1 MSNVALYI
9 GAGYEGEDSLGKFW
23 LRYLPENHNVF
34 VASRIN
40 PDVSPTTENA
50 AKTFGFGY
58 SQERIK
64 NAITD
69 LKARAVSFT
78 LIHKSPYA
86 KQRFSSD
93 EIVNLENWLG
103 ISFDYVSS
111 FDRRFY
117 DIETMSDRR
126 NRSEVLQCLAR
137 AVLFF
142 RDFFEDNKIDCF
154 VTTLEDDYPS
164 VAAFYVAQRL
174 NVLTIGFMEGERFPK
189 HGTMFCKDFDDLCVW
204 SDRKIQWNE
213 IESLYQTTTLAGK
226 TTREEYRQHY
236 GLSSVPQRLKSI
248 SWIAGYREYVRNIVN
263 QNPCEQYIFEP
274 KTLVSDVKDYGA
286 RMFRRLLIDR
296 VAQEPDY
303 SDRFLLFPLHYHD
316 DAQMTF
322 REPLLDQ
329 YDLIREVSRALPSD
343 VCLYVK
349 PHPHYS
355 GIDVTFSNLSKIR
368 SLRNVKVIK
377 PDTPTVDLIK
387 QSKAVITVNSTT
399 GFEALILGIPVVTFG
414 HDFYCKEPFCY
425 VVRDRNAMAQTFTDA
440 LSGRHAPKR
449 EEVQEFIKTVYANQ
463 IWADEVT
470 HDAKSE
476 GDSYDRRR
484 AEALD
489 KVIGNLLRQ
498 DSPLP
503 SLRAS

>member
-1 MSNVALYI
+1 
-9 GAGYEGEDSLGKFW
+9 
-23 LRYLPENHNVF
+23 
-34 VASRIN
+34 
-40 PDVSPTTENA
+40 
-50 AKTFGFGY
+50 
-58 SQERIK
+58 
-64 NAITD
+64 
-69 LKARAVSFT
+69 
-78 LIHKSPYA
+78 
-86 KQRFSSD
+86 
-93 EIVNLENWLG
+93 
-103 ISFDYVSS
+103 
-111 FDRRFY
+111 
-117 DIETMSDRR
+117 
-126 NRSEVLQCLAR
+126 
-137 AVLFF
+137 
-142 RDFFEDNKIDCF
+142 
-154 VTTLEDDYPS
+154 
-164 VAAFYVAQRL
+164 
-174 NVLTIGFMEGERFPK
+174 
-189 HGTMFCKDFDDLCVW
+189 
-204 SDRKIQWNE
+204 
-213 IESLYQTTTLAGK
+213 
-226 TTREEYRQHY
+226 
-236 GLSSVPQRLKSI
+236 
-248 SWIAGYREYVRNIVN
+248 
-263 QNPCEQYIFEP
+263 
-274 KTLVSDVKDYGA
+274 
-286 RMFRRLLIDR
+286 MFRRLLIDR

-329 YDLIREVSRALPSD
+329 YDLIREVSRALPSN

-449 EEVQEFIKTVYANQ
+449 EEVQEFIKTVYGNQ

-489 KVIGNLLRQ
+489 KVIGNHLRQ
-498 DSPLP
+498 DSRLP
-503 SLRAS
+503 SLRAG

>member
-23 LRYLPENHNVF
+23 LRYLPENYNVF

-164 VAAFYVAQRL
+164 VAAFYVAQML

-189 HGTMFCKDFDDLCVW
+189 NGTMFCKDF
-204 SDRKIQWNE
+204 
-213 IESLYQTTTLAGK
+213 
-226 TTREEYRQHY
+226 
-236 GLSSVPQRLKSI
+236 
-248 SWIAGYREYVRNIVN
+248 
-263 QNPCEQYIFEP
+263 
-274 KTLVSDVKDYGA
+274 
-286 RMFRRLLIDR
+286 
-296 VAQEPDY
+296 
-303 SDRFLLFPLHYHD
+303 
-316 DAQMTF
+316 
-322 REPLLDQ
+322 
-329 YDLIREVSRALPSD
+329 
-343 VCLYVK
+343 
-349 PHPHYS
+349 
-355 GIDVTFSNLSKIR
+355 
-368 SLRNVKVIK
+368 
-377 PDTPTVDLIK
+377 
-387 QSKAVITVNSTT
+387 
-399 GFEALILGIPVVTFG
+399 
-414 HDFYCKEPFCY
+414 
-425 VVRDRNAMAQTFTDA
+425 
-440 LSGRHAPKR
+440 
-449 EEVQEFIKTVYANQ
+449 
-463 IWADEVT
+463 
-470 HDAKSE
+470 
-476 GDSYDRRR
+476 
-484 AEALD
+484 
-489 KVIGNLLRQ
+489 
-498 DSPLP
+498 
-503 SLRAS
+503 